1 MYLIKNYFMEN
12 WNLNSH
18 IVFDRRNLNVFK
30 RWWIDIDKI
39 NFSIILTLL
48 IFGLMMTASSSPVI
62 AKRIDVEKFF
72 FLKKQI
78 IFAVIALILLISISF
93 LDQDKIKIFA
103 ILGMAIAFILLVL
116 VLFFGAKTKGATRWI
131 SFGGL
136 AIQPSEFAKTFFI
149 VFNAYCLQKFYFA
162 KIQFKYGISFLSL
175 LILLTLL
182 LLQPDF
188 GMTISYSAIWMTQ
201 LFLFG
206 LPWGLIA
213 TLMVFVIIGGVGAY
227 LGLPHVEDR
236 INRFLDSEQKNY
248 QADRAID
255 AFVNG
260 SFFGKGPG
268 NGVVKKFIPDVHTD
282 FIFSAIAEEF
292 GIVSFSIILLLFLYL
307 IIRIVKRAME
317 EENLFFYLSLCG
329 LMMQFTM
336 QVIVNTG
343 VSLSI
348 FPTKGMTL
356 PFISYG
362 GSSLMATAI
371 CFGLILAFTKRKY
384 HRDVDYG
391 NVGSL

>member
-1 MYLIKNYFMEN
+1 MEN
-12 WNLNSH
+12 WNINSH
-18 IVFDRRNLNVFK
+18 GVFDRRNLNVFK

-39 NFSIILTLL
+39 NFSIILALL
-48 IFGLMMTASSSPVI
+48 IFGLIMTATSSPVI

-72 FLKKQI
+72 FLKKQL
-78 IFAVIALILLISISF
+78 IFACVGFVLLVSIAF
-93 LDQDKIKIFA
+93 LSQDKIKIFA
-103 ILGMAIAFILLVL
+103 IIGMVISFTLLVL
-116 VLFFGAKTKGATRWI
+116 VLFFGSKTKGATRWI

-136 AIQPSEFAKTFFI
+136 AVQPSEFAKTFFI
-149 VFNAYCLQKFYFA
+149 VFNAYCLEKFYFS
-162 KIQFKYGISFLSL
+162 KLQFKYGISFLSL
-175 LILLTLL
+175 VLLLTLL

-213 TLMVFVIIGGVGAY
+213 TLVIFVIVGGIGAY

-248 QADRAID
+248 QAERAID

-260 SFFGKGPG
+260 SFLGKGPG

-292 GIVSFSIILLLFLYL
+292 GIISCSIVLLLFLYL
-307 IIRIVKRAME
+307 IVRIVKRAME
-317 EENLFFYLSLCG
+317 EEDLFVYLSLCG

-391 NVGSL
+391 NVRSL

>member
-1 MYLIKNYFMEN
+1 MEN
-12 WNLNSH
+12 WNLNSGG
-18 IVFDRRNLNVFK
+18 VFDRRNMNALK

-48 IFGLMMTASSSPVI
+48 IFGLIMTASSSPVI
-62 AKRIDVEKFF
+62 AKRIDVDKFF
-72 FLKKQI
+72 FLKKQL
-78 IFAVIALILLISISF
+78 IFAFIALILLISISF
-93 LDQDKIKIFA
+93 LDRDKIKIFA
-103 ILGMAIAFILLVL
+103 IIGMAVAFILLVL
-116 VLFFGAKTKGATRWI
+116 VLFFGSKTKGATRWI

-136 AIQPSEFAKTFFI
+136 ALQPSEFAKTFFI
-149 VFNAYCLQKFYFA
+149 IFNAYCLQKFYFA
-162 KIQFKYGISFLSL
+162 KAQFKYGISFLSL
-175 LILLTLL
+175 IILLVLL

-206 LPWGLIA
+206 LPWVLIA
-213 TLMVFVIIGGVGAY
+213 TLVFFVIIGGVGAY

-248 QADRAID
+248 QAERAID

-292 GIVSFSIILLLFLYL
+292 GIISCSIILLFFAYL
-307 IIRIVKRAME
+307 ITRIVKRAME
-317 EENLFFYLSLCG
+317 EEDLFVYLSLCG

-391 NVGSL
+391 NVRSL